1 MNMERKRFAVI
12 TLIGMKHE
20 TDGAFDI
27 LFFHPLVWAVFTPL
41 IGKDFIDD
49 IIKHLLGLT
58 VWDVRKDIGNVVT
71 EFLDVYAFDGC
82 QHFLLQFYA
91 LIVLHDIHE
100 ILQTA
105 ILYPDHIDVGTG

>member
-1 MNMERKRFAVI
+1 MDMERKRFAVI
-12 TLIGMKHE
+12 TLIGMEDE
-20 TDGAFDI
+20 TDAVFDE
-27 LFFHPLVWAVFTPL
+27 FVFHPLMWTVIMPL
-41 IGKDFIDD
+41 GRKEIVDD
-49 IIKHLLGLT
+49 IINNVLCLFAG
-58 VWDVRKDIGNVVT
+58 DIRGYIANVVA